1 MKLFGANVNDQR
13 GDVHTFRIKRALN
26 VKQGLMTVTLDETL
40 LSRLTMKNLRF
51 RGNSRILPSGMNIA
65 LAPARNEKLF

>member
-26 VKQGLMTVTLDETL
+26 VKQGLVTVTLDETL
-40 LSRLTMKNLRF
+40 FIGPHDETLKF
-51 RGNSRILPSGMNIA
+51 RV
-65 LAPARNEKLF
+65 E